1 MSGRLMALFVLV
13 PLVETYLF
21 LHIGA
26 WMGPFPALVM
36 IVATGF
42 LGAWLTRSQGMSVI
56 KRFRAALAQGRI
68 PQQEVVEGLLVLIAG
83 VLLLTPGFL
92 TDAVGYLLLVPPLRR
107 RAGNALRHYLV
118 ERFQRVTGASTS
130 GTAQPNPSA
139 RRPSRG
145 GPVIDAEILD
155 K

>member
-1 MSGRLMALFVLV
+1 MSGRLVALFILV
-13 PLVETYLF
+13 PLLETYLF
-21 LHIGA
+21 LQIGA
-26 WMGPFPALVM
+26 WIGPLPALII

-42 LGAWLTRSQGMSVI
+42 LGAWLTRTQGLSVI

-68 PQQEVVEGLLVLIAG
+68 PQQEVVEGLLILIAG

-92 TDAVGYLLLVPPLRR
+92 TDAVGYLLLVPPLRL
-107 RAGNALRHYLV
+107 RAGNALRHYLL
-118 ERFQRVTGASTS
+118 ERFQRVTGAAPS
-130 GTAQPNPSA
+130 GSGGSNPSG

-145 GPVIDAEILD
+145 GPVIDVEILD